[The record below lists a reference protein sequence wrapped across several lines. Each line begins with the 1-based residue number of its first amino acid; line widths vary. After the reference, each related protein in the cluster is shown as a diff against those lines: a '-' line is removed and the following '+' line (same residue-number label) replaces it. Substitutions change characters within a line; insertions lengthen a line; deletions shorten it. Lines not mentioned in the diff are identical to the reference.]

1 MKETS
6 NGLREKFTLIF
17 GLGYFEIELVRFLRE
32 RKKLKVVDIRREY
45 QESLKDA
52 LSGVE
57 LINGDASSIVTWK
70 KISVNEVMNIIITI
84 KDPDVVSECC
94 RIAREVYKLDVQII
108 VLSYGNYSDSILDKY
123 NVNIVHPLNVGIE
136 IIASMIEKNVAW
148 PVNIGKGAGEIVEVQ
163 VLRYSHLVGVRLKH
177 LRPTNWSVALIYSGG
192 KILLPNKES
201 RINIG
206 DRLIIVGD
214 PQVVKSIVDTLSKG
228 VPNFPLRFGQTLS
241 VYISANYP
249 DIVQEAVLIH
259 SNTLSKKLTLI
270 PHLGKGI
277 KGLADEIKNR
287 RIEFETGDSIAS
299 LKDLR
304 SYDKGVLVVPK
315 RRVFCCDLYYKG
327 FFREASSPVLFA
339 KGSRDYDRVLI
350 SLNSETPSFAL
361 ETGIELAGLLKKPYE
376 IIYVCAPEAL
386 RGQKETEYLSF
397 RKNIVADYEI
407 SEGVKL
413 DFTIKEGNPVFETL
427 GRIKEFG
434 GGNTLLVLTFD
445 PKEKIGIF
453 AVNVPYLLTRS
464 ADCSVLAV
472 PVGEKNA

>member
-1 MKETS
+1 MKETT
-6 NGLREKFTLIF
+6 NGLKEKFTLIF

-32 RKKLKVVDIRREY
+32 RKKLKVVDIRRDY
-45 QESLKDA
+45 QDSVRESLK
-52 LSGVE
+52 GVE

-70 KISVNEVMNIIITI
+70 KISTNEIMNIIITI
-84 KDPDVVSECC
+84 KDPDVVMECC
-94 RIAREVYKLDVQII
+94 RIAREVYSLDVQII
-108 VLSYGNYSDSILDKY
+108 VLSYGNYYDSILDSY

-177 LRPTNWSVALIYSGG
+177 LRPSNWNVALIYSKG

-241 VYISANYP
+241 VYISAAYP
-249 DIVQEAVLIH
+249 ELVNEAVLLH
-259 SNTLSKKLTLI
+259 TNTLSKKLTLI

-277 KGLADEIKNR
+277 KGLAEEIKGR
-287 RIEFETGDSIAS
+287 KLEFETGDTIAS

-304 SYDKGVLVVPK
+304 SYDRGVLVIPK
-315 RRVFCCDLYYKG
+315 KRVFGIDLYYKG
-327 FFREASSPVLFA
+327 YFRVASAPVLFA
-339 KGSRDYDRVLI
+339 KGYEDYDRVLI

-361 ETGIELAGLLKKPYE
+361 ETGIELAGLLKRPYE
-376 IIYVCAPEAL
+376 IIYICASEAM
-386 RGQKETEYLSF
+386 RGQKETEYLNF

-413 DFTIKEGNPVFETL
+413 DFTVKEGNPVFETL
-427 GRIKEFG
+427 SRIKEFEG
-434 GGNTLLVLTFD
+434 EKILLVLTFD

-453 AVNVPYLLTRS
+453 APNVPYLLARN

>member
-1 MKETS
+1 MKETP

-32 RKKLKVVDIRREY
+32 RKKLKVVDIRKEY
-45 QESLKDA
+45 QESMKDTLA
-52 LSGVE
+52 GVE

-70 KISVNEVMNIIITI
+70 KININEVMNIIITI

-94 RIAREVYKLDVQII
+94 RIAREVYGLDVQII
-108 VLSYGNYSDSILDKY
+108 VLSYGNYPDSLLDKY

-177 LRPTNWSVALIYSGG
+177 LRASNWSVALIYSGG
-192 KILLPNKES
+192 RIILPNKES

-206 DRLIIVGD
+206 DRLIVVGE
-214 PQVVKSIVDTLSKG
+214 PQVVKSVVDTLSRG

-249 DIVQEAVLIH
+249 EIVKEAILIH

-277 KGLADEIKNR
+277 KGLAEKIKER
-287 RIEFETGDSIAS
+287 KLEFEIGDTIAS

-304 SYDKGVLVVPK
+304 GYEKGVLVVPK
-315 RRVFCCDLYYKG
+315 RKIFCCDLYYKG
-327 FFREASSPVLFA
+327 FFRTGTSPVLFA
-339 KGSRDYDRVLI
+339 KGYESYERVLI

-376 IIYVCAPEAL
+376 IIYVSAAEAL
-386 RGQKETEYLSF
+386 RGQKETEYLNF
-397 RKNIVADYEI
+397 RKNIVSDYEI

-413 DFTIKEGNPVFETL
+413 DFTVKEGNPVFETL
-427 GRIKEFG
+427 GRINEYEG
-434 GGNTLLVLTFD
+434 GGTLLVLTFD
-445 PKEKIGIF
+445 PKEQIGVF
-453 AVNVPYLLTRS
+453 TPNVPYLLARS
-464 ADCSVLAV
+464 AGCSVLAV
-472 PVGEKNA
+472 PVEEKNA

>member
-1 MKETS
+1 
-6 NGLREKFTLIF
+6 
-17 GLGYFEIELVRFLRE
+17 
-32 RKKLKVVDIRREY
+32 
-45 QESLKDA
+45 
-52 LSGVE
+52 
-57 LINGDASSIVTWK
+57 
-70 KISVNEVMNIIITI
+70 
-84 KDPDVVSECC
+84 
-94 RIAREVYKLDVQII
+94 
-108 VLSYGNYSDSILDKY
+108 
-123 NVNIVHPLNVGIE
+123 
-136 IIASMIEKNVAW
+136 MIEKNVAW

-177 LRPTNWSVALIYSGG
+177 LRPSNWNVALIYSKG
-192 KILLPNKES
+192 KILLPNNES

-241 VYISANYP
+241 VYISAAYP
-249 DIVQEAVLIH
+249 EIVNEAVLLH
-259 SNTLSKKLTLI
+259 TNTLSKKLTLI

-277 KGLADEIKNR
+277 KGLADEIKGR
-287 RIEFETGDSIAS
+287 KLEFETGDTIAS

-304 SYDKGVLVVPK
+304 SYDRGVLVIPK
-315 RRVFCCDLYYKG
+315 RRVFGIDLYYKG
-327 FFREASSPVLFA
+327 YFREASAPVLFA
-339 KGSRDYDRVLI
+339 KGYENYDRVLI

-361 ETGIELAGLLKKPYE
+361 ETGIELAGLLKRPYE
-376 IIYVCAPEAL
+376 IIYICASEAM
-386 RGQKETEYLSF
+386 RGQKETEYLNF

-413 DFTIKEGNPVFETL
+413 DFTVKEGNPVFETL
-427 GRIKEFG
+427 SRIKEFEG
-434 GGNTLLVLTFD
+434 EKLLLVLTFD

-453 AVNVPYLLTRS
+453 APNVPYLLARN